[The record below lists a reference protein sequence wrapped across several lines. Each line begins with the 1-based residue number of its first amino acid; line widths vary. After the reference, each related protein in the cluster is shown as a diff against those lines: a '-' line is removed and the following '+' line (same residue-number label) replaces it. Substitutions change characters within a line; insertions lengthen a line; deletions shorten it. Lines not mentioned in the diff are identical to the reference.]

1 MCQSDRTLY
10 EWIIRQQTL
19 YRSGKMQPDRRDK
32 LSELGLDLSIHTPSR
47 QHVWDRRFEQ
57 LKAYKKTSG
66 HCSVKQSEDLSL
78 YDWVH
83 RQRKALREGNLH
95 KIRHERMVALGVDFL
110 SSNRDV
116 AWDARFS
123 ELENYSVD
131 KGHVNVKAVS
141 CYHQN

>member
-1 MCQSDRTLY
+1 MYRT
-10 EWIIRQQTL
+10 
-19 YRSGKMQPDRRDK
+19 GKMGPDRCEK
-32 LSELGLDLSIHTPSR
+32 LNELGLPLSLHTPSR
-47 QHVWDRRFEQ
+47 QNVWDKRFEQ
-57 LKAYKKTSG
+57 LEAYKKTNG

-83 RQRKALREGNLH
+83 RQRKSLREGTLH
-95 KIRHERMVALGVDFL
+95 QVRHERMVALGVDFL

-123 ELENYSVD
+123 ELEQYSAD

-141 CYHQN
+141 CDHPN